1 MLKTLLTE
9 ARLEF
14 RKRGIFF
21 TVDVKLLQ
29 CSLFKFRLFQWRDDN
44 SGSPIFWNVTTE
56 KNH

>member
-21 TVDVKLLQ
+21 HSGCEVVVVQ
-29 CSLFKFRLFQWRDDN
+29 PFQ
-44 SGSPIFWNVTTE
+44 V
-56 KNH
+56 